1 MVLCSSLASELHTH
15 AFYTESEG
23 ILWYSSADVCARKYA
38 LRSLHILLSRI
49 NFTIHRPQN

>member
-38 LRSLHILLSRI
+38 LLIAYPALAH
-49 NFTIHRPQN
+49 